1 MLELYGEGGM
11 LKLRSWSAL
20 GFQEFPDR
28 LAAFATKGD
37 RHAELQPGIGVIYS
51 APKRR
56 PQSLPET

>member
-1 MLELYGEGGM
+1 M

-37 RHAELQPGIGVIYS
+37 RHAEAAARMRTMRVMELLDVLHE
-51 APKRR
+51 K
-56 PQSLPET
+56 